1 MTKPWT
7 PEQRDAIDTVDTSVL
22 VSAAAGSGKTAVLTE
37 RCVKLV
43 AGKEDDTEGTY
54 RVGELCSIDELLIVT
69 FTDAAAA
76 EMRARIGNRL
86 RKAIVKAKSNKQ
98 PRLRHQLAMLDGA
111 RISTIHSF
119 CRWLLNRYFSF
130 VDLEPRMPLMDE
142 HDAAGLKRDCVK
154 AIFDDWSAEDTPRGD
169 AFLNLLTAYGK
180 SERTLQDK
188 VTSIAAFLES
198 HVDPE
203 QWLIDARQRFDAPRD
218 QNTLNK
224 AWHTLLVNLL
234 RHKLKQFIDEIAQF
248 RATVNS
254 AAALAL
260 FETSLTDISEMLSK
274 NLELLPDTTVSTT
287 VIDAVCRD
295 IESFSLKSLPRIDR
309 KDVKALPEEDR
320 STYAAAKKRYEPIK
334 DSLKSLQRDFGG
346 FTCAD
351 WAEGIARTAPF
362 VNTLLDTVEAYRVR
376 YRAEKRQLGTLDF
389 SDLER
394 YTLQLLQDEAN
405 GVATRMRDKF
415 RHVLVDEF
423 QDTNPV
429 QAEILRLLSRE
440 GEDERAGNLFSVG
453 DVKQSIYR
461 FRLGEPELFLKRR
474 KKFND
479 TKQAGRV
486 IPLAHN
492 FRSTTAVIDVINAI
506 FARLMAPDLGGIDYQ
521 DGEQLVP
528 KPNEPNA
535 GKTPAMEVHIL
546 EEPPR
551 GGSSSTESD
560 GDDDDS
566 DGDDL
571 ERIEREAYVIAE
583 RITAL
588 HADGVEYKHIAILLR
603 SMKARMGLF
612 LRRLQ
617 ARGIPAVASR
627 SGDLFDAIEVQDVIA
642 LLRVMDNAQQDIPVA
657 AVLRS
662 PLLGTPLTDA
672 EFTEI
677 RTCEKLKNPTRP
689 FHAAIPAYADSGPD
703 EQLRATLQQR
713 LRTIDHWRTAAR
725 RRPIADVLWDIYEA
739 TGYLAYA
746 SGLEAGPRRR
756 ANLKQLHDYARKF
769 GDFQRLGLSRFLQ
782 FLETVKETGSELD
795 AGTLPPAGDAVQIMT
810 IHASKGLEFP
820 VVILAEAGKKHNM
833 RDAYGA
839 ILQDRELGIGM
850 AAVDLDKNI
859 RYPTLPQRVISDAL
873 KRDALAEEMRVL
885 YVALTRAEERIIV
898 VGTGPRV
905 KEESI
910 EGAREINGPLPLA
923 LRSKSSGYLSWIV
936 ESLLTMPSQHVAWNR
951 AAEEGERFEVRQYD
965 DAEIATWSFAAQH
978 SDENRVLI
986 DALAS
991 LQPVDDSVSQAST
1004 PLSIEDAQTLERRLL
1019 GTYRHDALTR
1029 VPAVAAASELK
1040 RRWEQRDND
1049 ADSAAEFA
1057 IPSDVVSGLH
1067 TTTTSDAKLND
1078 RDDAKTNYVPVTKRG
1093 AASAPPSEPSAPP
1106 PSQGGVRGGLLFPDM
1121 QPESSNPQPTRPANT
1136 PFPKT
1141 FRRPSFLTAAS
1152 ENQPTQVGT
1161 WTHAFFEYADLHADL
1176 TTAGLTQQLD
1186 ELITGGYLP
1195 PEARAALDIDAIAWF
1210 FTTTVGQRMIDT
1222 NTKVEREWPF
1232 TLGVDPTRYD
1242 PAATRRDADDIVLVR
1257 GIVDCLFDSG
1267 DGWEILDYKT
1277 DRVSGEELQARADL
1291 YAGQLRIYA
1300 QAVEAVWQQR
1310 PTKLWLAFLD
1320 AREMVEAKG

>member
-7 PEQRDAIDTVDTSVL
+7 PGQRDAIDTVDTSVL

-43 AGKEDDTEGTY
+43 AEGTPP
-54 RVGELCSIDELLIVT
+54 CQIDELLIVT

-86 RKAIVKAKSNKQ
+86 REVIAEAHAGKQ
-98 PRLRHQLAMLDGA
+98 RRLRHQRAMLDGA
-111 RISTIHSF
+111 RISTIHAF

-154 AIFDDWSAEDTPRGD
+154 AIFDEWAAEETERGD
-169 AFLNLLTAYGK
+169 AFLDLLTAYGK
-180 SERTLQDK
+180 SERTLQAQ

-198 HVDPE
+198 HVNPE
-203 QWLIDARQRFDAPRD
+203 QWLADARQRFEAPPD
-218 QNTLNK
+218 KNTLNA
-224 AWHTLLVNLL
+224 AWHTLLVDLL
-234 RHKLKQFIDEIAQF
+234 RHTLDQFIDEIAQF
-248 RATVNS
+248 CATVNS
-254 AAALAL
+254 AAALKL
-260 FETSLTDISEMLSK
+260 FDTSLSGLSEMLSE
-274 NLELLPDTTVSTT
+274 NLARLPKTTTSTT
-287 VIDAVCRD
+287 AIDAVCRD
-295 IESFSLKSLPRIDR
+295 IESFSLKSLPAINR
-309 KDVKALPEEDR
+309 KEVKALPDEDQAI
-320 STYAAAKKRYEPIK
+320 YAAAKKRYESITK
-334 DSLKSLQRDFGG
+334 SLKSLKGKFGG

-362 VNTLLDTVEAYRVR
+362 VNILLDAVEAFRAR
-376 YRAEKRQLGTLDF
+376 YRDEKRQLGALDF

-394 YTLQLLQDEAN
+394 YTLQLLQDDSN
-405 GVATRMRDKF
+405 GVAARMRDKF

-429 QAEILRLLSRE
+429 QAAILRLVSRE
-440 GEDERAGNLFSVG
+440 GDQGRAGNLFSVG

-461 FRLGEPELFLKRR
+461 FRLGEPQLFLDRR
-474 KKFND
+474 DAFINGE
-479 TKQAGRV
+479 ASGRV

-492 FRSTTAVIDVINAI
+492 FRSTTAIIDVINAI

-528 KPNEPNA
+528 KPNEPDA

-546 EEPPR
+546 EEPSR
-551 GGSSSTESD
+551 GGSSSTETEN
-560 GDDDDS
+560 DDADS
-566 DGDDL
+566 EGDDL

-588 HADGVEYKHIAILLR
+588 HADGVEFKDIAILLR

-627 SGDLFDAIEVQDVIA
+627 SGDLFDALEVQDVIS
-642 LLRVMDNAQQDIPVA
+642 LLRVMDNAQQDIPLA
-657 AVLRS
+657 SILRS
-662 PLLGTPLTDA
+662 PLLGRALTDT
-672 EFTEI
+672 EFAEI
-677 RTCEKLKNPTRP
+677 RTCASLKNASCP
-689 FHAAIPAYADSGPD
+689 FHAAVPAYANRGPD
-703 EQLRATLQQR
+703 ENLRAILQKR
-713 LRTIDHWRTAAR
+713 LQIIDHWRSAAR

-739 TGYLAYA
+739 TGYLAYV
-746 SGLEAGPRRR
+746 SGLETGPRRR

-769 GDFQRLGLSRFLQ
+769 GDFQRLGLNRFLQ
-782 FLETVKETGSELD
+782 FLETVKETGNELD

-833 RDAYGA
+833 ADAYGS

-859 RYPTLPQRVISDAL
+859 RYPTLPQRVISESL

-885 YVALTRAEERIIV
+885 YVALTRAEEHIIV
-898 VGTGPRV
+898 VGTGSRV
-905 KEESI
+905 KEEQI
-910 EGAREINGPLPLA
+910 EAAAEIKSPLPLTI
-923 LRSKSSGYLSWIV
+923 RNKTSGYLSWIV
-936 ESLLTMPSQHVAWNR
+936 DCLLTMPSAHVAWNR
-951 AAEEGERFEVRQYD
+951 AAADGERFEVRQYD
-965 DAEIATWSFAAQH
+965 DAEISTWSFASQRT
-978 SDENRVLI
+978 DDNR
-986 DALAS
+986 ALAEALTN
-991 LQPVDDSVSQAST
+991 LQPIDDLVAEAST
-1004 PLSIEDAQTLERRLL
+1004 SLSDDEAQTLERRLL

-1049 ADSAAEFA
+1049 ADNAAEFA
-1057 IPSDVVSGLH
+1057 NTPDVVSGLH
-1067 TTTTSDAKLND
+1067 ATTTSDAISDSPIASSTPPPLQGG
-1078 RDDAKTNYVPVTKRG
+1078 ARG
-1093 AASAPPSEPSAPP
+1093 GMLFPELAPETVAQRPPS
-1106 PSQGGVRGGLLFPDM
+1106 R
-1121 QPESSNPQPTRPANT
+1121 ANNT
-1136 PFPKT
+1136 FPKI

-1152 ENQPTQVGT
+1152 DNQPTLVGT
-1161 WTHAFFEYADLHADL
+1161 WTHAFFEYADYRADL
-1176 TTAGLTQQLD
+1176 SAEGITQQLD
-1186 ELITGGYLP
+1186 QLIAGNYLP
-1195 PEARAALDIDAIAWF
+1195 AEARDALNIDAIAWF
-1210 FTTTVGQRMIDT
+1210 FATPVGQRMIDAK
-1222 NTKVEREWPF
+1222 TKVEREWPF

-1267 DGWEILDYKT
+1267 EGWEILDYKT
-1277 DRVSGEELQARADL
+1277 DRVSGDELNVRADL

-1320 AREMVEAKG
+1320 AREMVEVKG

>member
-43 AGKEDDTEGTY
+43 AEGTPP
-54 RVGELCSIDELLIVT
+54 CQIDELLIVT

-76 EMRARIGNRL
+76 EMRARIGKRL
-86 RKAIVKAKSNKQ
+86 REVIAEAHAGKQ
-98 PRLRHQLAMLDGA
+98 RRLRHQLAMLDGA

-130 VDLEPRMPLMDE
+130 VDDLEPRMPLMDE

-154 AIFDDWSAEDTPRGD
+154 AIFDDWSAENTPRGD
-169 AFLNLLTAYGK
+169 AFLDLLTAYGK

-203 QWLIDARQRFDAPRD
+203 KWLIDARQRFEAPRD
-218 QNTLNK
+218 NNTLNK

-234 RHKLKQFIDEIAQF
+234 RHTLKQFIDEIAQF
-248 RATVNS
+248 RAPVNS

-260 FETSLTDISEMLSK
+260 FDASLTDLTGMLSK
-274 NLELLPDTTVSTT
+274 NLERLHAATVGTTA
-287 VIDAVCRD
+287 IDAVCRD
-295 IESFSLKSLPRIDR
+295 IESFGLKSLPAINR
-309 KDVKALPEEDR
+309 KEVKALPDEDR
-320 STYAAAKKRYEPIK
+320 EIYAAAKKRYDPITK
-334 DSLKSLQRDFGG
+334 SLKSLQEKFGG

-362 VNTLLDTVEAYRVR
+362 VNILLDAVEAYRAR
-376 YRAEKRQLGTLDF
+376 YRDEKRQLGTLDF

-405 GVATRMRDKF
+405 GVAARMRDRF
-415 RHVLVDEF
+415 RHILVDEF

-440 GEDERAGNLFSVG
+440 GEDGRAGNLFSVG

-461 FRLGEPELFLKRR
+461 FRLGEPKLFLDRR
-474 KKFND
+474 DDFNGGK
-479 TKQAGRV
+479 TSGRV

-492 FRSTTAVIDVINAI
+492 FRSTTAVIDAINAL

-546 EEPPR
+546 EEPSR
-551 GGSSSTESD
+551 GGSTSTEND

-571 ERIEREAYVIAE
+571 ERIEREAYVISE
-583 RITAL
+583 RIAAL

-627 SGDLFDAIEVQDVIA
+627 SGDLFDALEVQDVIA
-642 LLRVMDNAQQDIPVA
+642 LLRVMDNAQQDIPLA
-657 AVLRS
+657 AILRS
-662 PLLGTPLTDA
+662 PLLGPPLTDA
-672 EFTEI
+672 DFAEI
-677 RTCEKLKNPTRP
+677 RTCKELKNPTRP
-689 FHAAIPAYADSGPD
+689 FHAAIPAYAESGPD
-703 EQLRATLQQR
+703 EQLRTTLQQR
-713 LRTIDHWRTAAR
+713 LRTIDTWRTAAR

-739 TGYLAYA
+739 TGYLAYV

-769 GDFQRLGLSRFLQ
+769 GDFQRLCLSRFLQ
-782 FLETVKETGSELD
+782 FLETVKDTGSELD

-859 RYPTLPQRVISDAL
+859 RYPTLPQRVISESL

-885 YVALTRAEERIIV
+885 YVALTRAEEHIIV
-898 VGTGPRV
+898 VGTGSRV
-905 KEESI
+905 KEEAI
-910 EGAREINGPLPLA
+910 EGVTEVNGPLPLA

-936 ESLLTMPSQHVAWNR
+936 ECLLTMPSQHVAWNR
-951 AAEEGERFEVRQYD
+951 AAVKGERFEVRQYD

-978 SDENRVLI
+978 TDENRALI

-991 LQPVDDSVSQAST
+991 LQTVDGLVGQTST
-1004 PLSIEDAQTLERRLL
+1004 PLSIEEAQTLDRRLL
-1019 GTYRHDALTR
+1019 GAYRHDALTR

-1040 RRWEQRDND
+1040 RRWEQRDD
-1049 ADSAAEFA
+1049 EADSAAEFA
-1057 IPSDVVSGLH
+1057 ITPDVVSGLH
-1067 TTTTSDAKLND
+1067 AATTSDAKLND
-1078 RDDAKTNYVPVTKRG
+1078 RDDAKTNHVPATKHG
-1093 AASAPPSEPSAPP
+1093 AASVSP
-1106 PSQGGVRGGLLFPDM
+1106 PSQGGARGRLLFPDM
-1121 QPESSNPQPTRPANT
+1121 QPESSKQSSTRPAKT
-1136 PFPKT
+1136 PFPKI

-1152 ENQPTQVGT
+1152 DNQPTQVGT
-1161 WTHAFFEYADLHADL
+1161 WTHAFFEYADLRADL
-1176 TTAGLTQQLD
+1176 TTAGLMKQLNQ
-1186 ELITGGYLP
+1186 LITGGYLP
-1195 PEARAALDIDAIAWF
+1195 PEARAALDINVIEWF

-1277 DRVSGEELQARADL
+1277 DRVSDKELQARADL

-1320 AREMVEAKG
+1320 AREVVEVKG